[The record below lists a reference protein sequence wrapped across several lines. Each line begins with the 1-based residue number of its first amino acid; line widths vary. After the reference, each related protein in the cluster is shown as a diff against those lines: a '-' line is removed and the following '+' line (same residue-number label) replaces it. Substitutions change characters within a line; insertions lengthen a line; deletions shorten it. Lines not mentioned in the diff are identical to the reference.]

1 MLLPLMLSLV
11 GSALAPANAASA
23 RVVSDDPPIKVWL
36 NHDNYYR
43 GDKARVNVRLD
54 DDGYVVVL
62 RADADGRV
70 RVLFPLD
77 PGDDAFVRGG
87 ETIEVRGRGDREA
100 FYVDER
106 EGSGVVLAARSAT
119 PFKFD
124 AFVRGDH
131 WDYRVLDVRPSGDDK
146 EAALVDIAQ
155 RMTDGHFDYDAVTY
169 VVSVQRAYRDYYPSS
184 YDVGFGWGWPYR
196 YGSFGSCYDAFF
208 YDPFYCGS
216 YYSPFY
222 DPFFFGGFGFG
233 YRRPFVYRPY
243 IYYTGGAGF
252 YNQPHNLFVNR
263 LRPGVG
269 SGLYFKDRL
278 GTNVNTGGIGPRS
291 RDPLNLVSRS
301 DPRAVPVRPAAFP
314 VRARPDR
321 PDRPDVSRPDH
332 PDHPDHP
339 DRPDRPDVRT
349 RPDHPDHPDR
359 PSEQP
364 RAREPER
371 REPSRGTDRPAGERP
386 RDSGGRDRGSSPPPS
401 RGGGGGGGGGG
412 NHGGGGGGGSVSR
425 GGGGGGGGGGNP
437 GGGGGGGGGGGR
449 RRP

>member
-1 MLLPLMLSLV
+1 MLLPVMLSLV
-11 GSALAPANAASA
+11 GSALASANAASA

-54 DDGYVVVL
+54 DDGYVVV
-62 RADADGRV
+62 
-70 RVLFPLD
+70 
-77 PGDDAFVRGG
+77 
-87 ETIEVRGRGDREA
+87 
-100 FYVDER
+100 
-106 EGSGVVLAARSAT
+106 VLAARSAT

-131 WDYRVLDVRPSGDDK
+131 WDYRVLDVRESGDDK

-412 NHGGGGGGGSVSR
+412 NHGGGGGGGGGSVSR
-425 GGGGGGGGGGNP
+425 GGGGGG
-437 GGGGGGGGGGGR
+437 
-449 RRP
+449 

>member
-100 FYVDER
+100 FYIDER
-106 EGSGVVLAARSAT
+106 EGSGLVLAARSAT

-124 AFVRGDH
+124 PFVRGDH
-131 WDYRVLDVRPSGDDK
+131 WDYRVLDVRQSGDDK
-146 EAALVDIAQ
+146 EAALVDIVQ

-169 VVSVQRAYRDYYPSS
+169 VVSAQRAYRDYYPSY
-184 YDVGFGWGWPYR
+184 YDVGFGYGWGWPYR
-196 YGSFGSCYDAFF
+196 YGYFGSCYDAFF
-208 YDPFYCGS
+208 YDPFYCGAA

-243 IYYTGGAGF
+243 IYYTGGAAF

-301 DPRAVPVRPAAFP
+301 DPRAVRVRPATFP
-314 VRARPDR
+314 VRE
-321 PDRPDVSRPDH
+321 RPDH
-332 PDHPDHP
+332 PDQPNH
-339 DRPDRPDVRT
+339 PDRPDVRN
-349 RPDHPDHPDR
+349 RPDGEDHGC
-359 PSEQP
+359 
-364 RAREPER
+364 A
-371 REPSRGTDRPAGERP
+371 
-386 RDSGGRDRGSSPPPS
+386 
-401 RGGGGGGGGGG
+401 
-412 NHGGGGGGGSVSR
+412 SVE
-425 GGGGGGGGGGNP
+425 
-437 GGGGGGGGGGGR
+437 
-449 RRP
+449 

>member
-1 MLLPLMLSLV
+1 MLLPLMLSLA

-23 RVVSDDPPIKVWL
+23 RVVSDDPPVKVWL

-62 RADADGRV
+62 RTDADGRV

-100 FYVDER
+100 FYIDER
-106 EGSGVVLAARSAT
+106 EGSGLVLAARSKT
-119 PFKFD
+119 PFKFE

-131 WDYRVLDVRPSGDDK
+131 WDYRVLDVRESGDDK
-146 EAALVDIAQ
+146 EAALVDIVQ

-169 VVSVQRAYRDYYPSS
+169 VVSAPRAYREYYPSYYS
-184 YDVGFGWGWPYR
+184 MGYDWGWGWPYH
-196 YGSFGSCYDAFF
+196 YGYFSSCYDPFF

-216 YYSPFY
+216 AYYSPFY
-222 DPFFFGGFGFG
+222 DPFFFGGFGFY

-243 IYYTGGAGF
+243 IYYTGGVGF

-278 GTNVNTGGIGPRS
+278 GTNVTTGGLAPRQRS
-291 RDPLNLVSRS
+291 PLTFTRS
-301 DPRAVPVRPAAFP
+301 DPGAVPVRPAAFP
-314 VRARPDR
+314 VRERPDRSNRADR
-321 PDRPDVSRPDH
+321 PDRPDVRTR
-332 PDHPDHP
+332 PDHP

-349 RPDHPDHPDR
+349 RPDHPDRPDR
-359 PSEQP
+359 PDVRSRPDRPDRPAEQP
-364 RAREPER
+364 RAR
-371 REPSRGTDRPAGERP
+371 
-386 RDSGGRDRGSSPPPS
+386 
-401 RGGGGGGGGGG
+401 
-412 NHGGGGGGGSVSR
+412 
-425 GGGGGGGGGGNP
+425 
-437 GGGGGGGGGGGR
+437 
-449 RRP
+449 

>member
-11 GSALAPANAASA
+11 GSALAPATAASA

-87 ETIEVRGRGDREA
+87 ETIEVRSRGDREA
-100 FYVDER
+100 FYIDER
-106 EGSGVVLAARSAT
+106 EGSGLVLAARSAT

-124 AFVRGDH
+124 PFVRGDH
-131 WDYRVLDVRPSGDDK
+131 WDYRVLDVRQSGDDK
-146 EAALVDIAQ
+146 EAALVDIVQ

-169 VVSVQRAYRDYYPSS
+169 VVSAQRAYRDYYPSY
-184 YDVGFGWGWPYR
+184 YDVGFGYGWGWPYR
-196 YGSFGSCYDAFF
+196 YGYFGSCYDAFF
-208 YDPFYCGS
+208 YDPFYCGAA

-243 IYYTGGAGF
+243 IYYTGGAAF

-301 DPRAVPVRPAAFP
+301 DPRAVPWQRPARG
-314 VRARPDR
+314 RAAARLWWAGPWLV
-321 PDRPDVSRPDH
+321 PAA
-332 PDHPDHP
+332 
-339 DRPDRPDVRT
+339 
-349 RPDHPDHPDR
+349 
-359 PSEQP
+359 QP
-364 RAREPER
+364 RWWWRWR
-371 REPSRGTDRPAGERP
+371 WKSRGW
-386 RDSGGRDRGSSPPPS
+386 GR
-401 RGGGGGGGGGG
+401 
-412 NHGGGGGGGSVSR
+412 
-425 GGGGGGGGGGNP
+425 
-437 GGGGGGGGGGGR
+437 GR
-449 RRP
+449 QR

>member
-1 MLLPLMLSLV
+1 MLLPLMLSLA
-11 GSALAPANAASA
+11 GSALAPATAASA
-23 RVVSDDPPIKVWL
+23 RVVRDDPPIKVWL

-43 GDKARVNVRLD
+43 GDKARVNARLA

-100 FYVDER
+100 FYIDER
-106 EGSGVVLAARSAT
+106 EGSGLVLAARSAT

-124 AFVRGDH
+124 PFVRGDH
-131 WDYRVLDVRPSGDDK
+131 WDYRVLDVRQSGDDK
-146 EAALVDIAQ
+146 EAALVDIVQ
-155 RMTDGHFDYDAVTY
+155 RMTDGHFDYDAVSY
-169 VVSVQRAYRDYYPSS
+169 VVGTQAAYRDYYPSYYS
-184 YDVGFGWGWPYR
+184 VGFGSGWPYR
-196 YGSFGSCYDAFF
+196 YGFGSCYDAFF

-222 DPFFFGGFGFG
+222 DPFFFGGFGFR
-233 YRRPFVYRPY
+233 YRRPFGYRPF
-243 IYYTGGAGF
+243 IYYTGGAAF

-263 LRPGVG
+263 LRTGVG

-278 GTNVNTGGIGPRS
+278 GTNVNVGGIAPRS
-291 RDPLNLVSRS
+291 RDPLTFVPRS

-314 VRARPDR
+314 VRERPDR
-321 PDRPDVSRPDH
+321 SNQGDRPDVRTRPDH
-332 PDHPDHP
+332 PDH
-339 DRPDRPDVRT
+339 PDRPDVRT

-359 PSEQP
+359 PAEQP

-371 REPSRGTDRPAGERP
+371 REPSRGNDRPAVERP
-386 RDSGGRDRGSSPPPS
+386 RDSGARDRGSSPPPS
-401 RGGGGGGGGGG
+401 RGGGGGGGGNHGGGGGGGGGNVSRGGGGGGGG
-412 NHGGGGGGGSVSR
+412 NHGGGGGGG
-425 GGGGGGGGGGNP
+425 
-437 GGGGGGGGGGGR
+437 R

>member
-1 MLLPLMLSLV
+1 MLLPLMLSLA
-11 GSALAPANAASA
+11 GSALAPATAASA

-43 GDKARVNVRLD
+43 GDKARVNARLA

-70 RVLFPLD
+70 RVVFPLD

-100 FYVDER
+100 FYIDER
-106 EGSGVVLAARSAT
+106 EGSGLVVAARSAT

-124 AFVRGDH
+124 PFVRGDH
-131 WDYRVLDVRPSGDDK
+131 WDYRVLDVRQSGDDK
-146 EAALVDIAQ
+146 EAALVDIVQ
-155 RMTDGHFDYDAVTY
+155 RMTDGHFDYDAVSY
-169 VVSVQRAYRDYYPSS
+169 VVTTQAAYRDYYPSYYS
-184 YDVGFGWGWPYR
+184 VGFGWGWPYR
-196 YGSFGSCYDAFF
+196 YGYFGSCYDAFF
-208 YDPFYCGS
+208 YDPFYCGAS

-243 IYYTGGAGF
+243 IYYTGGAAF

-278 GTNVNTGGIGPRS
+278 GTNVNTGGIGVRARS
-291 RDPLNLVSRS
+291 PLTLVSSS
-301 DPRAVPVRPAAFP
+301 DRRAVPVRERPTTFP
-314 VRARPDR
+314 VRERPDNSNQAN
-321 PDRPDVSRPDH
+321 RPDVRNRPD
-332 PDHPDHP
+332 PSDHPDHP
-339 DRPDRPDVRT
+339 DRPDVRN
-349 RPDHPDHPDR
+349 RPDR
-359 PSEQP
+359 PDQPAP
-364 RAREPER
+364 RAQPER
-371 REPSRGTDRPAGERP
+371 REPSRGNDRPAPSERP
-386 RDSGGRDRGSSPPPS
+386 RDSGGRDRGWSAPASHGGGGGGGGN
-401 RGGGGGGGGGG
+401 RGGGGGGGG
-412 NHGGGGGGGSVSR
+412 NRGGGGGS
-425 GGGGGGGGGGNP
+425 
-437 GGGGGGGGGGGR
+437 GGGR